1 MRSLPTPV
9 LRLWPLILF
18 LFMLLS
24 GCTWSY
30 DGAEPPF
37 HIRKL
42 SFSAT
47 PTVGKV
53 TDLVIEVAN
62 DQNTDATP
70 VYILIYP
77 SDGVHII
84 NQGTL
89 EKDPKNERIYR
100 LKSMVKAKSKATYRV
115 PICVIKEGEQKI
127 NVGAWRILTE
137 TSVLGEGETIH
148 ITDYGTLIRVVSGL
162 YYRYS
167 PFSRGYKTPT
177 PVPVTLSAECMGT
190 K

>member
-1 MRSLPTPV
+1 MDRLLTPV
-9 LRLWPLILF
+9 LRLWPFILF

-24 GCTWSY
+24 GCTPSV
-30 DGAEPPF
+30 EPPF

-62 DQNTDATP
+62 NQNTDATP
-70 VYILIYP
+70 VYIWIDP

-89 EKDPKNERIYR
+89 EKDPKNEWIYR
-100 LKSMVKAKSKATYRV
+100 LKTIVKANSKATYRV
-115 PICVIKEGEQKI
+115 PICVIKEGDQRI
-127 NVGAWRILTE
+127 IVNARRILTE
-137 TSVLGEGETIH
+137 TSVLGESETIN
-148 ITDYGTLIRVVSGL
+148 IINYGTTNRVVSGND
-162 YYRYS
+162 YRYT
-167 PFSRGYKTPT
+167 PFPRGYQTPT
-177 PVPVTLSAECMGT
+177 PIPVTLSAECMET
-190 K
+190 E